1 MEMEPLCL
9 LQPREGLRRLERVRG
24 AMAGAGIDALLACDF
39 ATIYYLSGRVFD
51 GFALIP
57 ASDDPV
63 WFVKRPVH
71 LGGERVCHIR
81 KPEDIPAWL
90 ERFGLE
96 TPARLGLEMDLCAY
110 SLVERL
116 KAVFPSAECVNGSQ
130 ALRVARSVKTGEEL
144 AKVRLSG
151 ARHVGVYSRVPSLY
165 TTGMTDYEL
174 QTAIEYL
181 SRKEGC
187 LGQFRISGSS
197 MELFMGN
204 VICGESADAPSPY
217 DFAMGGRGMD
227 PSLPV
232 GASGEE
238 IRPGCTVMVDVNG
251 NFTGYMTDMTR
262 VYSLGSLPKLA
273 LDAHQCSV
281 DIHREFRRLAV
292 AGTPAKALYEMAE
305 GMARERGLEKY
316 FMGHAQHA
324 GFVGHGVGIE
334 INELPVIAPR
344 SRNILEEG
352 NVVALE
358 PKFVIPGVGA
368 VGIENTY
375 IIGADG
381 AECVTDAPEEII
393 PLD

>member
-1 MEMEPLCL
+1 MADA
-9 LQPREGLRRLERVRG
+9 GL
-24 AMAGAGIDALLACDF
+24 DAILACDF
-39 ATIYYLSGRVFD
+39 ATVYYLAGRVFD
-51 GFALIP
+51 GFVYIP
-57 ASDDPV
+57 ADADPV

-71 LGGERVCHIR
+71 LAGDRVCHIR
-81 KPEDIPAWL
+81 KPEDIPSAL
-90 ERFGLE
+90 EGLGAGL
-96 TPARLGLEMDLCAY
+96 PVRLGLEMDLCSY

-116 KAVFPSAECVNGSQ
+116 KGAFPGAEALNASP
-130 ALRVARSVKTGEEL
+130 ALRAARSVKTEEEL
-144 AKVRLSG
+144 AQVRLSG
-151 ARHVGVYSRVPSLY
+151 AKHVGVYSRIPSLY

-174 QTAIEYL
+174 QIAIEYL

-217 DFAMGGRGMD
+217 DFAMGGKGMD

-262 VYSLGSLPKLA
+262 VYSLGTLPKIA

-281 DIHREFRRLAV
+281 DIHAEFRRLAV
-292 AGTPAKALYEMAE
+292 AGASAKALYEMAR
-305 GMARERGLEKY
+305 GMAAERGFEKY
-316 FMGHAQHA
+316 FMGHRQQA

-334 INELPVIAPR
+334 INESPVLAPR
-344 SRNILEEG
+344 SRDILEEG

-375 IIGADG
+375 IIHSDR
-381 AECVTDAPEEII
+381 AECVTDAPEDII

>member
-1 MEMEPLCL
+1 MEPLSL
-9 LQPREGLRRLERVRG
+9 LELRESFLRVEKVRR
-24 AMAGAGIDALLACDF
+24 AMSDAGFDALLACDF
-39 ATIYYLSGRVFD
+39 ATIYYLAGRVFD
-51 GFALIP
+51 GFALISV
-57 ASDDPV
+57 ADDPV

-81 KPEDIPAWL
+81 KPEEIPGWL
-90 ERFGLE
+90 ERFGVAA
-96 TPARLGLEMDLCAY
+96 PSRLGLEMDLCSY

-116 KAVFPSAECVNGSQ
+116 KSVFPAAECVNASG
-130 ALRVARSVKTGEEL
+130 ALRAARSVKTDEEL

-151 ARHVGVYSRVPSLY
+151 AKHVGVYSRIPSLY

-174 QTAIEYL
+174 QIAIEYL

-204 VICGESADAPSPY
+204 VISGESADAPSPY
-217 DFAMGGRGMD
+217 DFAMGGKGMD

-262 VYSLGSLPKLA
+262 VYSLGTLPKLA
-273 LDAHQCSV
+273 LDAHQCSI

-292 AGTPAKALYEMAE
+292 PGASAKALYEMAE
-305 GMARERGLEKY
+305 GMARERGFEKY
-316 FMGHAQHA
+316 FMGHTQHA

-334 INELPVIAPR
+334 INEQPVIAPR
-344 SRNILEEG
+344 SRDILEAG

-375 IIGADG
+375 IIGAAG
-381 AECVTDAPEEII
+381 AECATDAPEEII
-393 PLD
+393 SLD

>member
-1 MEMEPLCL
+1 MEPLNL
-9 LQPREGLRRLERVRG
+9 LQPQENFRRLEKVRR
-24 AMAGAGIDALLACDF
+24 AMADAGMDSLLACDF
-39 ATIYYLSGRVFD
+39 ATVYYLAGRVFD
-51 GFALIP
+51 GFALIT
-57 ASDDPV
+57 SEYDPV
-63 WFVKRPVH
+63 WFVKRPIH

-81 KPEDIPAWL
+81 KPEEIPGWL
-90 ERFGLE
+90 DRFGV
-96 TPARLGLEMDLCAY
+96 PMPKRLGMELDLCSY

-116 KAVFPSAECVNGSQ
+116 KAVFPEAECVNASQ
-130 ALRVARSVKTGEEL
+130 VLRTARAVKTDEEL

-151 ARHVGVYSRVPSLY
+151 AKHVGVYSHIPSLY

-174 QTAIEYL
+174 QVAIEYL

-204 VICGESADAPSPY
+204 VISGENADAPSPY
-217 DFAMGGRGMD
+217 DFAMGGKGMD

-232 GASGEE
+232 GAAGEE
-238 IRPGCTVMVDVNG
+238 IHPGCTVMVDVNG

-262 VYSLGSLPKLA
+262 VYSLGTLPKLA
-273 LDAHQCSV
+273 LDAHQCSL
-281 DIHREFRRLAV
+281 DIHKEFRRLAV
-292 AGTPAKALYEMAE
+292 AGASAKAIYEMA
-305 GMARERGLEKY
+305 ANIAAERGFEKY
-316 FMGHAQHA
+316 FMGHTQHA

-334 INELPVIAPR
+334 INELPVLAPR
-344 SRNILEEG
+344 SRDILDAG

-375 IIGADG
+375 IIHEDRV
-381 AECVTDAPEEII
+381 ECVTDAPEDII
-393 PLD
+393 TLD

>member
-1 MEMEPLCL
+1 MRVEKV
-9 LQPREGLRRLERVRG
+9 RR
-24 AMAGAGIDALLACDF
+24 AMADAGFDALLACDF
-39 ATIYYLSGRVFD
+39 ATIYYLAGRVFD

-57 ASDDPV
+57 ADDDPV

-81 KPEDIPAWL
+81 KPEEIPAWL
-90 ERFGLE
+90 ERFGSAA
-96 TPARLGLEMDLCAY
+96 PNRLGLEMDLCSY

-116 KAVFPSAECVNGSQ
+116 KAVFPAAECVNGSP
-130 ALRVARSVKTGEEL
+130 ALRVARSVKTPAEL
-144 AKVRLSG
+144 EKVRLSG
-151 ARHVGVYSRVPSLY
+151 TKHVGVYSRIPSLY

-204 VICGESADAPSPY
+204 VISGDSADAPSPY

-262 VYSLGSLPKLA
+262 VYSLGTLPKLA
-273 LDAHQCSV
+273 LDAHQCSI
-281 DIHREFRRLAV
+281 DIHAEFRRMA
-292 AGTPAKALYEMAE
+292 ASGASARALYEMAE
-305 GMARERGLEKY
+305 NMARERGFEKY

-334 INELPVIAPR
+334 INELPVLAPR
-344 SRNILEEG
+344 SRDILEAG

-375 IIGADG
+375 IIGEDG
-381 AECVTDAPEEII
+381 AECVTAAPEEII
-393 PLD
+393 SLD

>member
-1 MEMEPLCL
+1 MEPLNL
-9 LQPREGLRRLERVRG
+9 LQPQESLTRVGKVRR
-24 AMAGAGIDALLACDF
+24 AMADAGFDALLASDF

-51 GFALIP
+51 GYALIT
-57 ASDDPV
+57 ADADPV
-63 WFVKRPVH
+63 WFVRRPIH
-71 LGGERVCHIR
+71 LGGERVCMIR
-81 KPEDIPAWL
+81 KPEEIPGWI
-90 ERFGLE
+90 ERLGMAV
-96 TPARLGLEMDLCAY
+96 PGRLGLEMDLCSY

-116 KAVFPSAECVNGSQ
+116 RAVFPAAECVNASQ
-130 ALRVARSVKTGEEL
+130 ALRVARSVKTAAEL
-144 AKVRLSG
+144 EKVRLSG
-151 ARHVGVYSRVPSLY
+151 ARHVGVYSRIPSLY
-165 TTGMTDYEL
+165 TTAMTDYEL
-174 QTAIEYL
+174 QIAIEYL

-217 DFAMGGRGMD
+217 DFAMGGKGMD

-262 VYSLGSLPKLA
+262 VYSLGTLPKLA

-344 SRNILEEG
+344 SRDILEVG

-375 IIGADG
+375 IIGTEG
-381 AECVTDAPEEII
+381 AECVTAAPEEII
-393 PLD
+393 SLD

>member
-1 MEMEPLCL
+1 MMEPLSL
-9 LQPREGLRRLERVRG
+9 LLPRESFMRVEKVRR
-24 AMAGAGIDALLACDF
+24 AMADAGFDALLACDF
-39 ATIYYLSGRVFD
+39 ATIYYLAGRVFD

-57 ASDDPV
+57 ADDDPV

-81 KPEDIPAWL
+81 KPEEIPAWL
-90 ERFGLE
+90 ERFGSAAP
-96 TPARLGLEMDLCAY
+96 TRLGLEMDLCSY

-116 KAVFPSAECVNGSQ
+116 KAVFPAAECVNGSP
-130 ALRVARSVKTGEEL
+130 ALRVARSVKTPAEL
-144 AKVRLSG
+144 EKVRLSG
-151 ARHVGVYSRVPSLY
+151 TKHVGVYSRIPSLY

-204 VICGESADAPSPY
+204 VISGDSADAPSPY

-262 VYSLGSLPKLA
+262 VYSLGTLPKLA
-273 LDAHQCSV
+273 LDAHQCSI
-281 DIHREFRRLAV
+281 DIHAEFRRMA
-292 AGTPAKALYEMAE
+292 ASGASARALYEMAE
-305 GMARERGLEKY
+305 NMARERGFEKY

-334 INELPVIAPR
+334 INELPVLAPR
-344 SRNILEEG
+344 SRDILEAG

-375 IIGADG
+375 IIGEDG
-381 AECVTDAPEEII
+381 AECVTAAPEEII
-393 PLD
+393 SLD

>member
-1 MEMEPLCL
+1 MEPVSL
-9 LQPREGLRRLERVRG
+9 LEPQESFRRFEKIRR
-24 AMAGAGIDALLACDF
+24 AMGEAGIDAILATDF
-39 ATIYYLSGRVFD
+39 ATVYYLAGRVFD
-51 GFALIP
+51 GFAFIS
-57 ASDDPV
+57 AGADPV
-63 WFVKRPVH
+63 WFVKRPIH

-81 KPEDIPAWL
+81 KPEEIPGLL
-90 ERFGLE
+90 ESMGVGL
-96 TPARLGLEMDLCAY
+96 PASLGLEMDLCSY

-116 KAVFPSAECVNGSQ
+116 KAVFPQAVAVNASP
-130 ALRVARSVKTGEEL
+130 ALRAARAVKTEAEL
-144 AKVRLSG
+144 DKIRLSG
-151 ARHVGVYSRVPSLY
+151 ARHSAVYARIPSLF
-165 TTGMTDYEL
+165 TNGMTDYEL
-174 QTAIEYL
+174 QIAIEYL

-204 VICGESADAPSPY
+204 VICGRSADAPSPY
-217 DFAMGGRGMD
+217 DFAMGGKGMD

-262 VYSLGSLPKLA
+262 VFSLGTLPKLA
-273 LDAHQCSV
+273 LDAHQCSL
-281 DIHREFRRLAV
+281 DIHAEFSRLAV
-292 AGTPAKALYEMAE
+292 AGSSAKALYEMAE
-305 GMARERGLEKY
+305 GMARERGFEKY
-316 FMGHAQHA
+316 FMGHSQHA

-344 SRNILEEG
+344 SRDILEAG

-358 PKFVIPGVGA
+358 PKFVIPGIGA

-375 IIGADG
+375 IIHDDRV
-381 AECVTDAPEEII
+381 ECVTNAPGEIVS
-393 PLD
+393 LD